1 MRGFQSIRSQI
12 TLAATLGSTLAL
24 ALTMWASYVGVTRVA
39 ERSVE
44 DYARAVADI
53 QAGAV
58 GEWARSFKVAVAE
71 VAPALNTADSVA
83 SLGPVAR
90 ASGSEGAY
98 VGFADKTF
106 HRSKPGSPPAG
117 YDPTSR
123 PWYQRAAAASGPVMT
138 APYIDATLNEL
149 VVSFATP
156 VREGGT
162 LKGVAALDVSL
173 KTIKADIARIKPSP
187 RSFAMLMMADGTI
200 VAHPQAAMAMK
211 PMRDWAPE
219 VPIAA
224 LTESAQRKTAVNARI
239 DGEQVAMAAAVV
251 PDTNWVLVVVMSEG
265 EAVGAIVRT
274 WSVALVIGLV
284 ILVVSSLLLA
294 VFIARRLKQL
304 ADIGHAMHDIGEGQ
318 GDLSRR
324 LPVRGNDEVAEIAQG
339 FNGFVSKLDD
349 IFGQVRTTSDS
360 VRVAAH
366 EIAAG
371 NLDLS
376 QRTEH
381 TAQSLQGV
389 TGQMDGITQ
398 GVQESATSAAEAD
411 QSARSAAQV
420 AARGGTVVEQVVTT
434 MEAINTSSRK
444 ISDIISVIDGIAFQT
459 NILALN
465 AAVEAARAG
474 EAGRGFAVVAS
485 EVRSLAQRSANAAK
499 EIAALIT
506 ASVQRVETG
515 TQQVAAAGKTMD
527 EIVASVQQVTTIIGE
542 ITTTANRQANSI
554 ASVNSTV
561 SGLDQLTQ
569 QNAALVEESAAAAA
583 SLKDQADRLAELM
596 GAFKLSSDGP
606 QAKGA
611 PLQLGR

>member
-1 MRGFQSIRSQI
+1 
-12 TLAATLGSTLAL
+12 
-24 ALTMWASYVGVTRVA
+24 
-39 ERSVE
+39 
-44 DYARAVADI
+44 VADI
-53 QAGAV
+53 QAAAV
-58 GEWARSFKVAVAE
+58 GDWARGFKQAVVE

-106 HRSKPGSPPAG
+106 HRSKPGSPPPG

-123 PWYQRAAAASGPVMT
+123 PWYQRAANASGPVMT
-138 APYIDATLNEL
+138 PPYLDATLNEL

-156 VREGGT
+156 VRDGGT
-162 LKGVAALDVSL
+162 LKGVAAMDVSL

-187 RSFAMLMMADGTI
+187 RSFAMLLMADGTI
-200 VAHPQAAMAMK
+200 VAHPNAALAMK
-211 PMRDWAPE
+211 PLRDWAPD
-219 VPIAA
+219 VQVSA
-224 LTESAQRKTAVNARI
+224 LSESAQRNTALNV
-239 DGEQVAMAAAVV
+239 QVSGDPYAMAVAAV
-251 PDTNWVLVVVMSEG
+251 PGTDWLLAVVMSES
-265 EAVGAIVRT
+265 EAVGAIVKT

-304 ADIGHAMHDIGEGQ
+304 GDIGQAMREIGEGQ

-324 LPVRGNDEVAEIAQG
+324 LPVRGQDEVADIAQG
-339 FNGFVSKLDD
+339 FNGFVGKLDD
-349 IFGQVRTTSDS
+349 IFTEVRSTSDS

-398 GVQESATSAAEAD
+398 GVQESATSAGEAD

-434 MEAINTSSRK
+434 MQDINTSSRK
-444 ISDIISVIDGIAFQT
+444 ISDIISVINGIAFQT

-499 EIAALIT
+499 EISGLIT

-527 EIVASVQQVTTIIGE
+527 EIVASVQQVTAIIGE

-554 ASVNSTV
+554 ASVNATV

-596 GAFKLSSDGP
+596 GAFKLSRDGP
-606 QAKGA
+606 QPKA
-611 PLQLGR
+611 PLQLGKS